1 MSYIRNTSVQEKWH
15 NGSVT
20 KKKIYKRCG
29 YHPISEKITIPIKQ
43 NAIYIQMIVLIYS
56 INPFDKYRLLVK
68 VCIQII

>member
-43 NAIYIQMIVLIYS
+43 NAIYI
-56 INPFDKYRLLVK
+56 
-68 VCIQII
+68 